1 MGIQKDFERFLK
13 GLLEDIP
20 SENRESFIEEF
31 NKLSLMYDKRFSE
44 INQDEYMMFFL
55 DFLKD
60 VLEIYKKYYQTSTN

>member
-1 MGIQKDFERFLK
+1 MGIQKEFERFLK

-20 SENRESFIEEF
+20 LENRESFIEEF